1 MDRRTSLSRRMFLR
15 SAAVSTGAIA
25 LAACQPKVIEKI
37 VKETVEVEKEVE
49 KVVKETVVVEKSVE
63 KVVEKAIDTTILRW
77 HARLGNIWNIYP
89 ERVKVFEEEHP
100 GVKVNL
106 EEFPAGS
113 AEFGPKIASMV
124 AAGAAGDLC
133 WTAIGS
139 GSFQFLAQYKAL
151 ASLEEIIAAD
161 PLFKA
166 EEYYPRVLNGFRMGP
181 NGMGS
186 GDLMGLPELCH
197 GTYQCLFF
205 NKDLLDEA
213 GLEAPT
219 ADWTR
224 DQLIDTA
231 IKATKNGN
239 FGFLP
244 TTGGYSEIRYTAL
257 AHGGELL
264 SEDGKSSLIED
275 EAVKEAT
282 RHLHDAFFS
291 THIAPLPQEIAG
303 GRNQM
308 FLSKRLAMFQSG
320 HWDISAMAGL
330 VGEEFTWDMVLMP
343 KGPAGV
349 RGGHL
354 HADAES
360 VLAQSKNKQLAYELG
375 RTLTD
380 HEGSVGIAIQN
391 GSSCRPATYE
401 DERVRAEQP
410 YWAEIAASIDEAAA
424 ELGPANL
431 RKQESQTLIKT
442 LFDPLWVGDRQPD
455 DAFFAEVSA
464 EWQSFLDKAAE

>member
-1 MDRRTSLSRRMFLR
+1 MNPRTQLSRRTLLR
-15 SAAVSTGAIA
+15 GAAVSAGAVA
-25 LAACQPKVIEKI
+25 LAACQPKVVEVEKI

-49 KVVKETVVVEKSVE
+49 KLVKETIVVEKSVE
-63 KVVEKAIDTTILRW
+63 KVVDTVILRW
-77 HARLGNIWNIYP
+77 HARLGNIWTIYP

-139 GSFQFLAQYKAL
+139 GSFQFLAQYNAL
-151 ASLEEIIAAD
+151 ASLEEIIATD
-161 PLFKA
+161 PLFKV
-166 EEYYPRVLNGFRMGP
+166 EEYYPRVLDGFRMGP

-197 GTYQCLFF
+197 GTYQCLFY
-205 NKDLLDEA
+205 NKDLLDAA
-213 GLEAPT
+213 GLETPT
-219 ADWTR
+219 NDWAR
-224 DQLIDTA
+224 EQLIDTA
-231 IKATKNGN
+231 IKATKDGI

-244 TTGGYSEIRYTAL
+244 TTGGYSEMRYTTL
-257 AHGGELL
+257 AYGGELL
-264 SEDGKSSLIED
+264 SQDGTTSQIED
-275 EAVKEAT
+275 EEVKVAV
-282 RHLHDAFFS
+282 RHLHDAFFGL
-291 THIAPLPQEIAG
+291 HIAPLPQEIAG

-308 FLSKRLAMFQSG
+308 FLSQRLALFQSG
-320 HWDISAMAGL
+320 HWDISAMDGL
-330 VGEEFTWDMVLMP
+330 VKDEFGWDMVLMP
-343 KGPAGV
+343 MGPAGT

-360 VLAQSKNKQLAYELG
+360 VLAQSENKQLAYELG

-391 GSSCRPATYE
+391 GASCRPGTYE

-410 YWAEIAASIDEAAA
+410 YWAEIAASIEEAAA

-464 EWQSFLDKAAE
+464 EWQDFLDKASE

>member
-1 MDRRTSLSRRMFLR
+1 MNPKTVFSRRMFLR
-15 SAAVSTGAIA
+15 SAAVWAGTAA
-25 LAACQPKVIEKI
+25 LAACQPKVVEKV

-63 KVVEKAIDTTILRW
+63 KVVEKAVDTIILRW
-77 HARLGNIWNIYP
+77 HARLGNVWKVYP
-89 ERVKVFEEEHP
+89 ERVKAFEEAHP

-113 AEFGPKIASMV
+113 AEFGPKIAAMV

-139 GSFQFLAQYKAL
+139 GSFQFLAQNKAL
-151 ASLEEIIAAD
+151 ASLEDVIAAD

-166 EEYYPRVLNGFRMGP
+166 EDFYPRVLNSFRMGP

-186 GDLMGLPELCH
+186 GDLLGLPELAH

-205 NKDLLDEA
+205 NKDLLESM
-213 GLEAPT
+213 GLDLPT
-219 ADWTR
+219 NDWTR
-224 DQLIDTA
+224 EQLLDTA
-231 IKATKNGN
+231 IKATKDGI

-244 TTGGYSEIRYTAL
+244 TTGGYSEIRHTTL
-257 AHGGELL
+257 AFGGELM
-264 SEDGKSSLIED
+264 SADGKQSLIED
-275 EAVKEAT
+275 EEVKMAT
-282 RHLHDAFFS
+282 RWLHDAFFKL
-291 THIAPLPQEIAG
+291 HVAPLPQEVTG

-308 FLSKRLAMFQSG
+308 FLSQRLALFQSG
-320 HWDISAMAGL
+320 HWDLSSMDGL
-330 VGEEFTWDMVLMP
+330 VKDAFTWDMVLTP
-343 KGPAGV
+343 AGPAGT

-354 HADAES
+354 HADSES
-360 VLAQSKNKQLAYELG
+360 VLTQSENKQLAYELG

-380 HEGSVGIAIQN
+380 HEGSVGITIQI

-401 DERVRAEQP
+401 DERVRAAQP
-410 YWAEIAASIDEAAA
+410 YWGLIAQSIEEAAA

-442 LFDPLWVGDRQPD
+442 MFDPLWVGDREPD
-455 DAFFAEVSA
+455 DAFFDEVSA
-464 EWQSFLDKAAE
+464 EWQDFLDKPAE

>member
-1 MDRRTSLSRRMFLR
+1 MDPRNLLSRRTFLR
-15 SAAVSTGAIA
+15 SAAVSAGAVA
-25 LAACQPKVIEKI
+25 LAACQPKIVEVEKI

-49 KVVKETVVVEKSVE
+49 KVVKETVVVEKNVE
-63 KVVEKAIDTTILRW
+63 KVVDTVILRW
-77 HARLGNIWNIYP
+77 HARLGNVWKVYP

-113 AEFGPKIASMV
+113 AEFGPKIAAMV

-139 GSFQFLAQYKAL
+139 GSFQFLAQNKAL
-151 ASLEEIIAAD
+151 ASLEDVIASD
-161 PLFKA
+161 PLFNPDDF
-166 EEYYPRVLNGFRMGP
+166 YPRVINGFRMGP

-186 GDLMGLPELCH
+186 GDLMGLPELAH

-205 NKDLLDEA
+205 NKDLLESM

-219 ADWTR
+219 MEWTR
-224 DQLIDTA
+224 EDLLDTA
-231 IKATKNGN
+231 IKATKDGI

-244 TTGGYSEIRYTAL
+244 TTGGYSEIRYTCL
-257 AHGGELL
+257 AYGGELI
-264 SEDGKSSLIED
+264 SPDGTTSLIDTD
-275 EAVKEAT
+275 EVKVAT
-282 RHLHDAFFS
+282 RWLHDAFFGL
-291 THIAPLPQEIAG
+291 HIAPLPQEVTG

-308 FLSKRLAMFQSG
+308 FLSQRLALFQSG
-320 HWDISAMAGL
+320 HWDISAMKDL
-330 VGEEFTWDMVLMP
+330 VKDEFAWDMVLMP
-343 KGPAGV
+343 IGPAGV

-380 HEGSVGIAIQN
+380 HEGSVGITIQI

-401 DERVRAEQP
+401 DERVRTAQP
-410 YWAEIAASIDEAAA
+410 YWALIAQSIEEAA
-424 ELGPANL
+424 EHLGPANL

-455 DAFFAEVSA
+455 DAFFSEVSA
-464 EWQSFLDKAAE
+464 EWQDFLDKPAG